1 MTTSVLNTIHSPGIA
16 SDSELRLSPASV
28 AQPISRTQELE
39 HLAQADWHI
48 AEVKSHIRRQ
58 RLRVEHALKTGQP
71 SELVNSMLDAF
82 EASLRAFQKHRELV
96 LNQLQHRLS
105 EYSH

>member
-1 MTTSVLNTIHSPGIA
+1 
-16 SDSELRLSPASV
+16 
-28 AQPISRTQELE
+28 
-39 HLAQADWHI
+39 
-48 AEVKSHIRRQ
+48 
-58 RLRVEHALKTGQP
+58 
-71 SELVNSMLDAF
+71 LVNSMLDAF